1 MINTTVLL
9 ILVFNMIALS
19 IADEKKP
26 DAQALFNNLQFQ
38 NQNVYDTIRE
48 LTESQINNAKVLGV
62 LKEVDREYF
71 QECGEK
77 CLKKLKELKINP
89 RPNEKFK
96 VEVLFEDFELT
107 KPIAELINTTPFL
120 LRFKDELY
128 TIEEQPENYLLVF
141 PEDKNQRNTSI
152 LPATIPFINNS
163 FNEYRFKT
171 GGAIWLKWIKKFA
184 YYYKESFFFH
194 SSLISSSSFNE
205 SRCFNS
211 NRLYRGFK
219 GNPKLIDDKNNI
231 ISSELIKEL
240 FVVGYKFEGD
250 YIRFYFASDEKIS
263 NLIDGVTINPS
274 YLVSYFKLHEKYSF
288 RLKRSDLIDEN
299 GEVVYFQ
306 GFDESGRFNVY
317 CPRDFPQDIEEK
329 LRKGEIRF
337 SDLPEKYRKVNG
349 VDSGE
354 YIGNIQFVCHIKN
367 EFCRNEKDDEKGYQF
382 MMKQDSSQED

>member
-1 MINTTVLL
+1 M
-9 ILVFNMIALS
+9 
-19 IADEKKP
+19 D
-26 DAQALFNNLQFQ
+26 
-38 NQNVYDTIRE
+38 
-48 LTESQINNAKVLGV
+48 
-62 LKEVDREYF
+62 
-71 QECGEK
+71 
-77 CLKKLKELKINP
+77 
-89 RPNEKFK
+89 
-96 VEVLFEDFELT
+96 
-107 KPIAELINTTPFL
+107 
-120 LRFKDELY
+120 
-128 TIEEQPENYLLVF
+128 
-141 PEDKNQRNTSI
+141 
-152 LPATIPFINNS
+152 
-163 FNEYRFKT
+163 
-171 GGAIWLKWIKKFA
+171 KKFA

-219 GNPKLIDDKNNI
+219 GNPRLIDDKNNI
-231 ISSELIKEL
+231 ISSELIKKL

-306 GFDESGRFNVY
+306 GSDESGRFNVY

-354 YIGNIQFVCHIKN
+354 YIGNIQFVCHIRN